1 MRGIV
6 NINTRVPLFQN
17 VILTMNHECT
27 GASLTQFDSTHLF
40 DYTYVLKDPDIIFNV
55 NDATNP
61 YLVENG
67 KYTELIASSLSCFEY
82 FVYDFDPEV
91 NLS

>member
-1 MRGIV
+1 MGIV
-6 NINTRVPLFQN
+6 NISTRSPSFQN

-27 GASLTQFDSTHLF
+27 GTSLTQFDSTQLF

-55 NDATNP
+55 NGTTNP

-67 KYTELIASSLSCFEY
+67 KYAELIAANVSCFNY
-82 FVYDFDPEV
+82 SVYE
-91 NLS
+91 